1 MRRVLCISLLL
12 LVAAGIAVAKDSTY
26 GKGLTEGEF
35 TPVSAILENPD
46 AFVGKTVRVE
56 GVAVG
61 VCAHRG
67 CWLNIASEKEGG
79 ETLRFKVQDG
89 VIVFPKEILGET
101 VKAEGVFTK
110 NVVEKECDAEHGD
123 GPAEKCVTY
132 YQISGTGAEVT
143 WK

>member
-1 MRRVLCISLLL
+1 MRRVLCITLL
-12 LVAAGIAVAKDSTY
+12 LVLAAGLVVAKESTY

-35 TPVSAILENPD
+35 TQVSEILANPE
-46 AFVGKTVRVE
+46 AFIGKTVRVE
-56 GVAVG
+56 GTAVG

-67 CWLNIASEKEGG
+67 CWLNIASDVEG
-79 ETLRFKVQDG
+79 ETLRFKVEDG

-101 VKAEGVFTK
+101 VRAEGVFTK

-123 GPAEKCVTY
+123 GPKTKCVTT
-132 YQISGTGAEVT
+132 YQVNGTGATVD